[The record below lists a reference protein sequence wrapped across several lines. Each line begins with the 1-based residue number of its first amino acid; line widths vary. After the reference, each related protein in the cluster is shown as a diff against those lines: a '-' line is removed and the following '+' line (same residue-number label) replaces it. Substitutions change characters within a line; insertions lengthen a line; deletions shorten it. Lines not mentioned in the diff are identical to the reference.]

1 VDQFGEAR
9 RDTRQTWVI
18 AIVAIAVL
26 FVAGMPAVDAAIQA
40 TRIKGK
46 VKIADSGGG
55 NVDAANLGDLGLLD
69 APGSNGAVAVRNF
82 AGGGGFLGTGDC
94 TEAPD
99 PRPNTLSIPAS
110 RNTIVTAI
118 IVTGTAADVAVS
130 APDLD
135 PLIGPGPVVTF
146 SANAT
151 NPNVFVGLGNGLTVF
166 PSRLVFTCTG
176 GAGNFVVLGQ

>member
-1 VDQFGEAR
+1 VNELGVAR
-9 RDTRQTWVI
+9 RDMRQTWVI

-26 FVAGMPAVDAAIQA
+26 FVAGMPAVQAAAQ
-40 TRIKGK
+40 KVKVQGK
-46 VKIADSGGG
+46 VG
-55 NVDAANLGDLGLLD
+55 NLDAKKVPAMGLLD
-69 APGSNGAVAVRNF
+69 APGSNGAVAVRNY
-82 AGGGGFLGTGDC
+82 AGGGGLLGTADC
-94 TEAPD
+94 TEAAD
-99 PRPNTLSIPAS
+99 PRPNTLSIPAN
-110 RNTIVTAI
+110 RNTIITAI
-118 IVTGTAADVAVS
+118 IVTGTAANVAVS

-146 SANAT
+146 QANAT